1 MVYRAPAHG
10 SDHRD
15 LILRRHG
22 AQVVLTDALT
32 GRVLSSHRLAAL
44 SGIAIEGANGAVD
57 NTLTVD
63 LSGGPLDVM
72 RGVSWDGGVGG
83 YNTLNV
89 RGGGVA
95 RASDLAL
102 GPHSGVYTVGST
114 RIVYSHIAPIDD
126 STPAAMYTFEVPSG
140 TTSVTVSNGA
150 LPDTLTIDCLQ
161 GSLPSAEQT
170 TIANKAQVVIQSGSS
185 DATDEAWALDA
196 ATSSTGL
203 ASIAFKGGVGANSLV
218 VDAYPVGVP
227 LTTTQIATITPGSA
241 SYSATEGAPMSSTT
255 VGTFTDANPTAAV
268 SAYTASVDW
277 DDGSPSTSGTIT
289 SGGITEPGGLGTPYV
304 ASLLVAGSHTYAEE
318 GSHTTAIDVSSTD
331 GSAATLISTA
341 TVADAPL
348 TSGTPVGVTAT
359 ERAPFLGPVGTF
371 TDADPIAP
379 VSDFTASVSW
389 GDGSGSSAGTISQPG
404 GIGTAFDVSGAHT
417 YAMEGRYG
425 ISVSVADVGGS
436 TTLLTATATVAAVP
450 TTGLPPETTTTT
462 VPTTTKVPPP
472 RFPGA
477 ATSHPDG
484 AIVRFG
490 TREYVFAGGR
500 AFSVPAAELGKLRE
514 VDHAVVASAAPGAI
528 APTQSHLRPGT
539 LLTAGSVDHHPTI
552 YVAGDNGELYG
563 FASSHQF
570 LTGGFDRA
578 LVVTVPSLGHL
589 TLSASTAAAAHIS
602 ALSTRADGAIV
613 ESGRTF
619 YVFAGG
625 RAFAVPTPAA
635 LEALRGTDGAQV
647 LKGTVNSLETGAR
660 LADGVLLSVHAKGIY
675 VSYHGKLFPFR
686 SMAQLTSDGYGGT
699 RALTVPGTW
708 GVSVV
713 YPYSGL

>member
-1 MVYRAPAHG
+1 
-10 SDHRD
+10 
-15 LILRRHG
+15 
-22 AQVVLTDALT
+22 VVLTDALT
-32 GRVLSSHRLAAL
+32 GRLLSSHRLATL

-63 LSGGPLDVM
+63 LSGGQIDVT
-72 RGVSWDGGVGG
+72 RGISWDGGVGG
-83 YNTLNV
+83 YNTLDV

-95 RASDLAL
+95 QASDLAL
-102 GPHSGVYTVGST
+102 GPHSGIYTVGST
-114 RIVYSHIAPIDD
+114 RIAYSHIAPIDD

-150 LPDTLTIDCLQ
+150 LPDTLTIDCLA
-161 GSLPSAEQT
+161 GSSPSAEQT
-170 TIANKAQVVIQSGSS
+170 TIANKSQVVIQAGSS
-185 DATDEAWALDA
+185 DATNEAWALDA
-196 ATSSTGL
+196 ATASTGL
-203 ASIAFKGGVGANSLV
+203 ASIAFKGGVGANRLV

-227 LTTTQIATITPGSA
+227 LTTTQIATITPGST
-241 SYSATEGAPMSSTT
+241 SYSATEGAPLSSTT
-255 VGTFTDANPTAAV
+255 IGAFTDANPTAAV

-277 DDGSPSTSGTIT
+277 GDGSPSTSGTIT
-289 SGGITEPGGLGTPYV
+289 SGGITEPGGLGSPYV
-304 ASLLVAGSHTYAEE
+304 ASLLVTGSHAYAEE
-318 GSHTTAIDVSSTD
+318 GSYTTAIDVSSSD

-348 TSGTPVGVTAT
+348 TSGTAVGVTAT
-359 ERAPFLGPVGTF
+359 ERAPFSGLVGTF
-371 TDADPIAP
+371 TDANPIAP
-379 VSDFTASVSW
+379 VTGFAATVTW
-389 GDGSGSSAGTISQPG
+389 GDGSGSSAGTITQPG

-417 YAMEGRYG
+417 YAEGGSYG
-425 ISVSVADVGGS
+425 VSVSVTDVGGS
-436 TTLLTATATVAAVP
+436 TTMLTATATVAAVP
-450 TTGLPPETTTTT
+450 PATTTTT
-462 VPTTTKVPPP
+462 LPTTTKVPPP

-490 TREYVFAGGR
+490 AREYVFAGGR
-500 AFSVPAAELGKLRE
+500 AFSVPPAELGKLRE

-528 APTQSHLRPGT
+528 APTQAHIRPGT
-539 LLTAGSVDHHPTI
+539 LLTAGSVDHHQTI
-552 YVAGDNGELYG
+552 YVAGNNGKLYG

-578 LVVTVPSLGHL
+578 LVVTVPSLGDL
-589 TLSASTAAAAHIS
+589 TLSGSTAAAAHIS

-619 YVFAGG
+619 YAFAGG

-647 LKGTVNSLETGAR
+647 IEGTVNSLETGAR

-686 SMAQLTSDGYGGT
+686 AMAQLTSDGYGGT
-699 RALTVPGTW
+699 RALAVPGTW
-708 GVSVV
+708 GLSVV